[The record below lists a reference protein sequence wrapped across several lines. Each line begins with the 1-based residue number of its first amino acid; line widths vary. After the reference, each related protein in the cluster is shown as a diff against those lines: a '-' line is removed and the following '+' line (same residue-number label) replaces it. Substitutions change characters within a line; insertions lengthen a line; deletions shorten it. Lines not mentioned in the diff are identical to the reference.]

1 MTRRQ
6 TWMAVLGG
14 GLAVAAAL
22 LAAIH
27 VDNQRLAGEARS
39 AIAEAR
45 AAAFDPA
52 ASPDDPAVA
61 LDALDRLAASP
72 LAGAP
77 PAWWRRAGL
86 NAAALDDLRAE
97 TRRLDRDL
105 LRDGFLRRLAGRIL
119 ERIERPEVAPE
130 LAFEGLKAVLALGD
144 ANVPRQDDLVRL
156 WAAIDWSMT
165 EPAPDRRER
174 LARQLERA
182 LAVEPRLVPVIDA
195 AAIDRIRTRLRQTP
209 LAVRAYA
216 VIRSSE
222 AAQALLPFRAD
233 LVLGAD
239 GWALARRSGA
249 SLATPIP
256 GLLTADGFH
265 RVMAPALADLSGALQ
280 ADAWVL
286 GESERPET
294 VGRTLAATVL
304 RLYLD
309 DTARAWDS
317 LLDDLEVVPSRTDPG
332 SAGQVIDTLTRS
344 PGPLL
349 RLALAARKATLF
361 DLAGGADAA
370 RLSTLAEAVG
380 GTRPWSAIDRRYAWL
395 LAGDGADLPGFAALI
410 DAARPLVDSAGG
422 LPGDAPASTS
432 PLD

>member
-1 MTRRQ
+1 
-6 TWMAVLGG
+6 MAVLAGG
-14 GLAVAAAL
+14 FVVAAAL

-27 VDNQRLAGEARS
+27 VANQRLAGEARS

-45 AAAFDPA
+45 AAAPDAA

-61 LDALDRLAASP
+61 LDALDRLSASP

-86 NAAALDDLRAE
+86 NAGGLDELRTE
-97 TRRLDRDL
+97 TQRLDRDL
-105 LRDGFLRRLAGRIL
+105 LRDGLLGRLAGRIL
-119 ERIERPEVAPE
+119 ERVERPDIAPE
-130 LAFEGLKAVLALGD
+130 LAFEGLKAVLSLGD

-156 WAAIDWSMT
+156 WAAVDWSMT
-165 EPAPDRRER
+165 EPAADRRER
-174 LARQLERA
+174 LAQHLDRA
-182 LAVEPRLVPVIDA
+182 LAAEPRLLPRVDA
-195 AAIDRIRTRLRQTP
+195 GAIDRVRTRLRQTP

-216 VIRSSE
+216 AIRSSE
-222 AAQALLPFRAD
+222 AAQALPPFRAD
-233 LVLGAD
+233 LVLEAD
-239 GWALARRSGA
+239 SWALGRRSGA

-256 GLLTADGFH
+256 GLLTANGFH

-304 RLYLD
+304 GLYLD

-317 LLDDLEVVPSRTDPG
+317 LLDDLEILPARTDNT
-332 SAGQVIDTLTRS
+332 GQVIDALTRS

-349 RLALAARKATLF
+349 RLAIAARQATLF
-361 DLAGGADAA
+361 DRASGADAVQLA
-370 RLSTLAEAVG
+370 VLAEAVG

-395 LAGDGADLPGFAALI
+395 LTGDGADLPGFAALI

-422 LPGDAPASTS
+422 LPGDAPPSTA

>member
-1 MTRRQ
+1 M
-6 TWMAVLGG
+6 LGG
-14 GLAVAAAL
+14 GLAIAAAL

-27 VDNQRLAGEARS
+27 IANARLAGEARS
-39 AIAEAR
+39 AVGEAR
-45 AAAFDPA
+45 AVAPGPA

-61 LDALDRLAASP
+61 LAALDRLSASP
-72 LAGAP
+72 LAGGP

-86 NAAALDDLRAE
+86 NAGDLDDLQAE
-97 TRRLDRDL
+97 TQRLDRDL
-105 LRDGFLRRLAGRIL
+105 LRDGLLGRLAGRIL
-119 ERIERPEVAPE
+119 ERIERPDIAPE

-144 ANVPRQDDLVRL
+144 ADAPRQDDLIRL
-156 WAAIDWSMT
+156 WATIDWSMT
-165 EPAPDRRER
+165 EPSPDRRER
-174 LARQLERA
+174 LARQLDRA
-182 LAVEPRLVPVIDA
+182 LAAEPRLLPAVDA
-195 AAIDRIRTRLRQTP
+195 AAIDRVRARLRQTP

-216 VIRSSE
+216 AIRSSE
-222 AAQALLPFRAD
+222 AAQALPPFRAD

-239 GWALARRSGA
+239 GWPLTRRSGA

-286 GESERPET
+286 GDSGRPET

-304 RLYLD
+304 GLYLD

-317 LLDDLEVVPSRTDPG
+317 LLDDLEVTLPGADPG
-332 SAGQVIDTLTRS
+332 SAGRVIDALTRS

-349 RLALAARKATLF
+349 RLALAARQATLF
-361 DLAGGADAA
+361 DRASGADAV
-370 RLSTLAEAVG
+370 RLSALAEAVG
-380 GTRPWSAIDRRYAWL
+380 GTRPWTAIDRRYAWL
-395 LAGDGADLPGFAALI
+395 LGGDGRDLPGFGVLI
-410 DAARPLVDSAGG
+410 DAAQPLIDSAGG
-422 LPGDAPASTS
+422 LPGDAPPSAS

>member
-1 MTRRQ
+1 
-6 TWMAVLGG
+6 MAVLAGG
-14 GLAVAAAL
+14 FVVAAAL

-27 VDNQRLAGEARS
+27 VANQRLAGEARS

-45 AAAFDPA
+45 AAAPDAA

-61 LDALDRLAASP
+61 LDALDRLSASP

-86 NAAALDDLRAE
+86 NAGGLDELRTE
-97 TRRLDRDL
+97 TQRLDRDL
-105 LRDGFLRRLAGRIL
+105 LRDGLLGRLAGRIL
-119 ERIERPEVAPE
+119 ERVERPDIAPE
-130 LAFEGLKAVLALGD
+130 LAFEGLKAVLSLGD

-156 WAAIDWSMT
+156 WAAVDWSMT
-165 EPAPDRRER
+165 EPAADRRER
-174 LARQLERA
+174 LAQHLDRA
-182 LAVEPRLVPVIDA
+182 LAAEPRLVPRVDA
-195 AAIDRIRTRLRQTP
+195 GTIDRVRTRLRQTP

-216 VIRSSE
+216 AIRSSE
-222 AAQALLPFRAD
+222 AAQALPPFRAD

-239 GWALARRSGA
+239 SWALGRRSGA
-249 SLATPIP
+249 SLAMPIP

-294 VGRTLAATVL
+294 VRRALTAAVL
-304 RLYLD
+304 GLYLD

-317 LLDDLEVVPSRTDPG
+317 LLDDLEILPPRTD
-332 SAGQVIDTLTRS
+332 SAGQVIDALTRS

-349 RLALAARKATLF
+349 RLAVAARQATLF
-361 DLAGGADAA
+361 DRASGADAA
-370 RLSTLAEAVG
+370 RLSALAEAVG

-395 LAGDGADLPGFAALI
+395 LTGDSADLPGFAALI

-422 LPGDAPASTS
+422 LPGDAPPSTL

>member
-1 MTRRQ
+1 MTRRR

-14 GLAVAAAL
+14 GLAAAAL

-27 VDNQRLAGEARS
+27 IANERLAADARS

-45 AAAFDPA
+45 AAAPDAA

-61 LDALDRLAASP
+61 LDALDRLSASP

-77 PAWWRRAGL
+77 PAWWRRASL
-86 NAAALDDLRAE
+86 NAATLDDLRAE

-105 LRDGFLRRLAGRIL
+105 LRDGLLGRLASRIL
-119 ERIERPEVAPE
+119 ERIERPDIAPE

-144 ANVPRQDDLVRL
+144 ASVSRQDDLVRL
-156 WAAIDWSMT
+156 WASIDWSVT

-174 LARQLERA
+174 LARHLEQA
-182 LAVEPRLVPVIDA
+182 LAMEPRLVPAVDA
-195 AAIDRIRTRLRQTP
+195 SAIDRVRARLRQTP
-209 LAVRAYA
+209 LSVRAYA
-216 VIRSSE
+216 AIRSSE
-222 AAQALLPFRAD
+222 AAQALPPFRAD

-239 GWALARRSGA
+239 GWALARRSGT

-256 GLLTADGFH
+256 GLLTAEGFH

-286 GESERPET
+286 GGSGQPET

-304 RLYLD
+304 GLYLD
-309 DTARAWDS
+309 DTARAWDG
-317 LLDDLEVVPSRTDPG
+317 LLDDLEILPARAEPG
-332 SAGQVIDTLTRS
+332 SAGQVIDALTRS

-349 RLALAARKATLF
+349 RLALAARQATLF
-361 DLAGGADAA
+361 DRASGADAA
-370 RLSTLAEAVG
+370 QLAALAEAVG

-395 LAGDGADLPGFAALI
+395 LAGDGGDLPGFAALI

-422 LPGDAPASTS
+422 LPGDAPPSAS

>member
-1 MTRRQ
+1 
-6 TWMAVLGG
+6 MAVLAGG
-14 GLAVAAAL
+14 FVVAAAL

-27 VDNQRLAGEARS
+27 IDNRQLAREARS

-45 AAAFDPA
+45 AVAPDPA

-61 LDALDRLAASP
+61 LDALDRLSASP

-77 PAWWRRAGL
+77 PAWWRRTGL
-86 NAAALDDLRAE
+86 NAATLDELRTEAQ
-97 TRRLDRDL
+97 RLDRDL
-105 LRDGFLRRLAGRIL
+105 LRDGFLWRLAGRIL

-156 WAAIDWSMT
+156 WAAIDWSIT
-165 EPAPDRRER
+165 EPAADRRER
-174 LARQLERA
+174 LAHHLNRA
-182 LAVEPRLVPVIDA
+182 LAAEPRLVPRVDA
-195 AAIDRIRTRLRQTP
+195 GAIDRVRTRLRQTP

-216 VIRSSE
+216 AIRSSE
-222 AAQALLPFRAD
+222 AAQALPPFRAD

-239 GWALARRSGA
+239 SWALARRSGA

-286 GESERPET
+286 GEGERPET

-304 RLYLD
+304 GLYLD
-309 DTARAWDS
+309 DAARAWDS
-317 LLDDLEVVPSRTDPG
+317 LLDDLEILPARTDNTR
-332 SAGQVIDTLTRS
+332 QVIDALTRS

-349 RLALAARKATLF
+349 RLAIAARQATLF
-361 DLAGGADAA
+361 DRASGADAA
-370 RLSTLAEAVG
+370 RLSALAEAVG

-395 LAGDGADLPGFAALI
+395 LTGDGADLPGFAALI

-422 LPGDAPASTS
+422 LPDDAPPSTS

>member
-1 MTRRQ
+1 MTRWR
-6 TWMAVLGG
+6 TWLAVLVG
-14 GLAVAAAL
+14 GLAAAAAL

-27 VDNQRLAGEARS
+27 VDNQRLAGKARS

-45 AAAFDPA
+45 AAAPDPA

-77 PAWWRRAGL
+77 PAWWRQAGL
-86 NAAALDDLRAE
+86 NAGGLDELRTE
-97 TRRLDRDL
+97 TQRLDRDL
-105 LRDGFLRRLAGRIL
+105 LRDGLLGRLAGRIL
-119 ERIERPEVAPE
+119 ERIEPPEVAPE
-130 LAFEGLKAVLALGD
+130 LAFEGLKAVLALSD

-156 WAAIDWSMT
+156 WAAIDWSVT
-165 EPAPDRRER
+165 IAAPDRRER
-174 LARQLERA
+174 LAHHLDRA
-182 LAVEPRLVPVIDA
+182 LAAKPRLVPRVDA
-195 AAIDRIRTRLRQTP
+195 GAIDRVRARLRQTP

-216 VIRSSE
+216 AIRSSE
-222 AAQALLPFRAD
+222 TAQALPSFRAD
-233 LVLGAD
+233 VVLGPD
-239 GWALARRSGA
+239 GWPLARRSGA

-280 ADAWVL
+280 AEAWVL

-304 RLYLD
+304 GLYLD

-317 LLDDLEVVPSRTDPG
+317 LLDDLEILPARTD
-332 SAGQVIDTLTRS
+332 SAGQVIDALTRS

-349 RLALAARKATLF
+349 RLAIAARQATLF
-361 DLAGGADAA
+361 DRTSDADAA
-370 RLSTLAEAVG
+370 RLSALAEAVG

-422 LPGDAPASTS
+422 LPGDAPPSTS

>member
-1 MTRRQ
+1 
-6 TWMAVLGG
+6 MAVLAG

-27 VDNQRLAGEARS
+27 VANVRLAGEARS

-45 AAAFDPA
+45 AAEPDPA

-61 LDALDRLAASP
+61 LAALDRLSASP

-86 NAAALDDLRAE
+86 NASDLDELWTE
-97 TRRLDRDL
+97 TQRLDRNL
-105 LRDGFLRRLAGRIL
+105 LRDGLLRRLAGRIL
-119 ERIERPEVAPE
+119 ERIDRSDVAPE

-144 ANVPRQDDLVRL
+144 ANAPRQDDLVRL
-156 WAAIDWSMT
+156 WAAIDWSVTM
-165 EPAPDRRER
+165 PAPDRRER
-174 LARQLERA
+174 LAQHLDRA
-182 LAVEPRLVPVIDA
+182 LAAEPRLMPQVDA
-195 AAIDRIRTRLRQTP
+195 GAIDRVRARLQQTP
-209 LAVRAYA
+209 LAVQAYA
-216 VIRSSE
+216 AIRSSE
-222 AAQALLPFRAD
+222 AAQALPPFRAD

-239 GWALARRSGA
+239 GWPLARRSGA

-286 GESERPET
+286 RQSERRES

-304 RLYLD
+304 GLYLD

-317 LLDDLEVVPSRTDPG
+317 LLDDIEILPARTDG
-332 SAGQVIDTLTRS
+332 AGQVIDALTRS

-349 RLALAARKATLF
+349 RLAVAARQATLF
-361 DLAGGADAA
+361 DRASDADAA
-370 RLSTLAEAVG
+370 RLSALAEAVG

-395 LAGDGADLPGFAALI
+395 LAGDGVDLPGFAALI

-422 LPGDAPASTS
+422 LPGDAPPSTS

>member
-1 MTRRQ
+1 MTRRW

-14 GLAVAAAL
+14 GLAFTAAL

-27 VDNQRLAGEARS
+27 VSNERLAREARS

-45 AAAFDPA
+45 AAAPDTA

-61 LDALDRLAASP
+61 LDALDRLSASP

-86 NAAALDDLRAE
+86 NAAGLDDLRAE
-97 TRRLDRDL
+97 TQRLDLDL
-105 LRDGFLRRLAGRIL
+105 LRDGLLGRLAGRIL
-119 ERIERPEVAPE
+119 ERVERPDIAPE

-144 ANVPRQDDLVRL
+144 ADAPRQDDLIRL

-174 LARQLERA
+174 LAHQLDRA
-182 LAVEPRLVPVIDA
+182 LAAEPRLMPAVDA
-195 AAIDRIRTRLRQTP
+195 SAIDRVRARLRQTP

-216 VIRSSE
+216 AIRSSE
-222 AAQALLPFRAD
+222 AAQALPPFRAD
-233 LVLGAD
+233 LLLGAD
-239 GWALARRSGA
+239 GWPLARRSGA

-286 GESERPET
+286 GES
-294 VGRTLAATVL
+294 GRRESIGQTLAAAVL
-304 RLYLD
+304 GLYLD

-317 LLDDLEVVPSRTDPG
+317 LLDDLEIPPARTDN
-332 SAGQVIDTLTRS
+332 AGRVIDALTRS

-349 RLALAARKATLF
+349 RLALAARQATLF
-361 DLAGGADAA
+361 DRASGADAE
-370 RLSTLAEAVG
+370 RLSALAEAVG
-380 GTRPWSAIDRRYAWL
+380 GTRPWTAIDRRYAWL
-395 LAGDGADLPGFAALI
+395 LGGDDPDLPGFAALI
-410 DAARPLVDSAGG
+410 DAAQPLVDSAGG
-422 LPGDAPASTS
+422 LPGDAPPSAS

>member
-1 MTRRQ
+1 
-6 TWMAVLGG
+6 MAVLGG
-14 GLAVAAAL
+14 GLAIAAL

-27 VDNQRLAGEARS
+27 VANERLAADARS
-39 AIAEAR
+39 AIVEAR
-45 AAAFDPA
+45 AAAPDAA

-61 LDALDRLAASP
+61 LAALDRLSASP

-77 PAWWRRAGL
+77 PAWWRRASL
-86 NAAALDDLRAE
+86 NAATLDDLQAE
-97 TRRLDRDL
+97 TQRLDRDL
-105 LRDGFLRRLAGRIL
+105 QRDGLLGRLAGRIL
-119 ERIERPEVAPE
+119 ERIERPDIAPE

-144 ANVPRQDDLVRL
+144 ASVPRQDDLVRL
-156 WAAIDWSMT
+156 WASIDWSIT

-174 LARQLERA
+174 LARHLEQA
-182 LAVEPRLVPVIDA
+182 LATEPRLLPAVDA
-195 AAIDRIRTRLRQTP
+195 SAIDRVRARLRQTP
-209 LAVRAYA
+209 LSVRAYA
-216 VIRSSE
+216 AIRSSE
-222 AAQALLPFRAD
+222 AAQALPPFRAD

-239 GWALARRSGA
+239 GWALARRSRT

-256 GLLTADGFH
+256 GLLTAEGFH

-286 GESERPET
+286 GGTGQPET

-304 RLYLD
+304 GLYLD
-309 DTARAWDS
+309 DVARAWDS
-317 LLDDLEVVPSRTDPG
+317 LLDDLEILPARSD
-332 SAGQVIDTLTRS
+332 SAGQVIDALTRS

-349 RLALAARKATLF
+349 RLALAARQATLF
-361 DLAGGADAA
+361 DRANGADAA
-370 RLSTLAEAVG
+370 RLAALAEAVG

-395 LAGDGADLPGFAALI
+395 LAGDGGDLPGFAALI

-422 LPGDAPASTS
+422 LPGDAPLSTS